1 MKFEMSLPFL
11 SKTNK
16 NLNILRTKKAFDVK
30 GLSAGKNCLRP
41 ESAPLSQ
48 LEQIKYIYVCLSKQ
62 YITSTKNIFIK

>member
-30 GLSAGKNCLRP
+30 GLSAGKNCLKP

-48 LEQIKYIYVCLSKQ
+48 LE
-62 YITSTKNIFIK
+62 

>member
-30 GLSAGKNCLRP
+30 GFQLAKIASDLRVR
-41 ESAPLSQ
+41 L
-48 LEQIKYIYVCLSKQ
+48 
-62 YITSTKNIFIK
+62 